1 MVRSLLRSLVSGPLA
16 RRLRRFVI
24 VGVIGAG
31 VQIGLLWLFVDIG
44 GVNYLLGALF
54 AIEFTIVLAY
64 VLNNAWTFQ
73 TDQHTSRME
82 YLTGLVRTNVVR
94 GTAIPIQLGILY
106 AFVEWVGLLYLVANG
121 AAIFLTGLYRYVLEA
136 RWTWG

>member
-106 AFVEWVGLLYLVANG
+106 AFVEWAGLLYLVANG

>member
-82 YLTGLVRTNVVR
+82 YLTGLARTNVVR

>member
-1 MVRSLLRSLVSGPLA
+1 MVRSLLRSLVYGPLA

-82 YLTGLVRTNVVR
+82 YLTGLARTNVVR

>member
-1 MVRSLLRSLVSGPLA
+1 MVRSLLRSLVYGPLA

>member
-1 MVRSLLRSLVSGPLA
+1 MR
-16 RRLRRFVI
+16 
-24 VGVIGAG
+24 
-31 VQIGLLWLFVDIG
+31 
-44 GVNYLLGALF
+44 
-54 AIEFTIVLAY
+54 
-64 VLNNAWTFQ
+64 NNGWTFQ

-82 YLTGLVRTNVVR
+82 YLTGLARTNVVR

-106 AFVEWVGLLYLVANG
+106 AFVEWVGLLYLVANA

>member
-1 MVRSLLRSLVSGPLA
+1 MVRSLLRSLVYGPLA

-24 VGVIGAG
+24 VGIMGAG

-73 TDQHTSRME
+73 TDRHTSRME
-82 YLTGLVRTNVVR
+82 YLTGLLRTNVVR

-106 AFVEWVGLLYLVANG
+106 AFVEWAGLLYLVANG

>member
-1 MVRSLLRSLVSGPLA
+1 MVRSLLRSLVYGPLA

-31 VQIGLLWLFVDIG
+31 VQIGLLWLFVDVG

-106 AFVEWVGLLYLVANG
+106 AFVEWAGLLYLVANG

-136 RWTWG
+136 RWPWG

>member
-82 YLTGLVRTNVVR
+82 YLTGLARTNVVR

-106 AFVEWVGLLYLVANG
+106 AFVEWAGLLYLVANG